1 MQSSGAPVTI
11 LRLSDDLT
19 VDRMREMR
27 AEVLAALKAPG
38 HLVLDVREV
47 SLDSTGLGAV
57 LSLQRQLEL
66 QERLLAVVSD
76 DPAFISL
83 LDWTGALAAVT
94 LFSEP
99 DQAYAYLLAQ
109 TTLAA

>member
-27 AEVLAALKAPG
+27 SEVRAALAAPG

-47 SLDSTGLGAV
+47 ALDSTGLGAL

-66 QERLLAVVSD
+66 QERRLAIVSD

-83 LDWTGALAAVT
+83 LDRSGVLAAIT
-94 LFSEP
+94 LFSDP
-99 DQAYAYLLAQ
+99 DQAQAFLRTQ
-109 TTLAA
+109 TARAA

>member
-27 AEVLAALKAPG
+27 AEVLAALQAPG
-38 HLVLDVREV
+38 HLVLDMREV

-66 QERLLAVVSD
+66 QERRLAVVSN
-76 DPAFISL
+76 DPGFISL
-83 LDWTGALAAVT
+83 LDRAGALAALT
-94 LFSEP
+94 LFSDV
-99 DQAYAYLLAQ
+99 DQAYAYLQAQ
-109 TTLAA
+109 ETLAA